1 MVLTCARG
9 TGVTIGALL
18 AHAVATFIAVL
29 CGKVLAKYISEKT
42 VGYIGGGLFLVFAAA
57 TAVGAF

>member
-1 MVLTCARG
+1 M
-9 TGVTIGALL
+9 L
-18 AHAVATFIAVL
+18 AHGVATFIAVL

-42 VGYIGGGLFLVFAAA
+42 VGYIGGSLFLVFAAA